1 MQRNIFFLAFSIAL
15 AGVLPAD
22 ASEYRWI
29 GQITEDGS
37 ALSYAI
43 PESDGIKIDFHCD
56 RKTRAIVVNYEHQPK
71 AAKGGGKFDIRLSV
85 RGRDPGVSVTI
96 AATGQRLELD
106 DLFVLQGQTRMTPAL
121 RRLLA
126 DGGALLVEVDGKAEE
141 IPLKGITAAARQL
154 FASCPS

>member
-1 MQRNIFFLAFSIAL
+1 MQPSIFFLAVSISL
-15 AGVLPAD
+15 ASMLPAG
-22 ASEYRWI
+22 AGEYRWI

-56 RKTRAIVVNYEHQPK
+56 RKTRAIVVNYAREPK
-71 AAKGGGKFDIRLSV
+71 AAKDGGKFNIRVSV
-85 RGRDPGVSVTI
+85 RGRDPGLNVTI

-126 DGGALLVEVDGKAEE
+126 EGGTLLVEVDGRPEE
-141 IPLKGITAAARQL
+141 IPLKGIAAAAKQL